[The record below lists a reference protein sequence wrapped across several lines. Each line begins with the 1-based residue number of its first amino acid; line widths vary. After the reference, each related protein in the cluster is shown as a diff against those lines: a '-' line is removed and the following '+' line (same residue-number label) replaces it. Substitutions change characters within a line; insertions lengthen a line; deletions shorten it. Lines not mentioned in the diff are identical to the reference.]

1 MYTFVLLAVLG
12 ILLGIV
18 LMQLFKKPHSTEPV
32 ADLANLKVT
41 DARAGDALSISG
53 AGDNYA
59 DLDFS
64 VDRMTRLAAGARN
77 WFELSGPYA
86 ERRVIL
92 RVATGEDD
100 VEVALHADKN
110 TVSLEDLALSEEDLA
125 EMDERQNTADN
136 FPYDGKMWQYRISR
150 EVQSTRS
157 DQAVPVGFYYWEFQE
172 QGGKDLIAI
181 RKMEGEPFAVTRYTR
196 IPASDVTVYRK

>member
-18 LMQLFKKPHSTEPV
+18 LMQLFKKPPSNEPV

-41 DARAGDALSISG
+41 DARAGDAISISG

-59 DLDFS
+59 DLDFTA
-64 VDRMTRLAAGARN
+64 DRMTRFAAGARN

-92 RVATGEDD
+92 RVGAGDEEL
-100 VEVALHADKN
+100 EVSLHADKN
-110 TVSLEDLALSEEDLA
+110 SVSLEDLGLSEEDLA

-136 FPYDGKMWQYRISR
+136 FPFDGKSWQYRISR
-150 EVQSTRS
+150 EVHATRS
-157 DQAVPVGFYYWEFQE
+157 DQAVSVGFYYWEFQE
-172 QGGKDLIAI
+172 QGGKGLIAI

-196 IPASDVTVYRK
+196 IPAADVTVYRK